1 VTRPGAGA
9 TPGGAC
15 IARALHPIDVPP
27 AGEGWNRRELD
38 GLLPADV
45 AMREAAVLVGLV
57 ERHASTHV
65 LLTLRPPSMR
75 LHAGQVSF
83 PGGRIDPGDD
93 GPVAAALREAREE
106 VGLAA
111 TQATLLGFLDPL
123 ATISGFRVLPV
134 VGVLDAGF
142 VPRPHDAEVAA
153 VFELPLDWLLDPANL
168 RTREVPWRGRVR
180 RVPEFA
186 PHDAAPAPVWGATAM
201 ILQNLRERLAGD

>member
-1 VTRPGAGA
+1 VSRPGAGA
-9 TPGGAC
+9 TPDGAR
-15 IARALHPIDVPP
+15 IARALHPIHAPP
-27 AGEGWNRRELD
+27 RGEAWNRHELD
-38 GLLPADV
+38 DLLPPGA
-45 AMREAAVLVGLV
+45 AMRDAAVLVGLV
-57 ERHASTHV
+57 ERKAATHV

-111 TQATLLGFLDPL
+111 EQAALLGFLDPL

-134 VGVLDAGF
+134 VGELDPAF
-142 VPRPHDAEVAA
+142 VARPHDAEVGAG
-153 VFELPLDWLLDPANL
+153 FELPLDWLLEPANL
-168 RTREVPWRGRVR
+168 RSREVPWRGRMR

-201 ILQNLRERLAGD
+201 ILQNLRERLAAV